1 MYMQD
6 DVRDSLDT
14 IISSYEDRIK
24 SVESTYDNIFQ
35 IFHTFQTFFIDTKQ
49 EQEQTNTQLRE
60 NLARNGSLRK
70 KDFDNMMQDI
80 LKTQD
85 EREEAVKGLLNVYLN
100 EQYKTANI
108 LRENLSEVRGAL
120 AKGEVEKIREFKGLI
135 RSLLDEQESKKEEIT
150 SNLKEFQKEQERVT
164 TGIKDLLAKGNE
176 LRIRD
181 FKKMLKEIQLQN
193 RERTERTQ
201 ERRQEVMG
209 MLADFERQ
217 RTETASRCAS
227 VASGAVE
234 KRRESSG

>member
-24 SVESTYDNIFQ
+24 SVESTYDSIFQ
-35 IFHTFQTFFIDTKQ
+35 IFHTFQTFFIDVKQ

-70 KDFDNMMQDI
+70 KDFDNMMQDV

-85 EREEAVKGLLNVYLN
+85 EREEEVKGLLNAYLN
-100 EQYKTANI
+100 EQYKMASL
-108 LRENLSEVRGAL
+108 LRKNLSEVRGAL

-150 SNLKEFQKEQERVT
+150 SNLKEFQKEQERVA
-164 TGIKDLLAKGNE
+164 TGIKALLAKGNE

-181 FKKMLKEIQLQN
+181 FKRMLKEIQIQN
-193 RERTERTQ
+193 RERIERTL
-201 ERRQEVMG
+201 ERRREVMG

-217 RTETASRCAS
+217 RTEE
-227 VASGAVE
+227 VE
-234 KRRESSG
+234 KRRENVM